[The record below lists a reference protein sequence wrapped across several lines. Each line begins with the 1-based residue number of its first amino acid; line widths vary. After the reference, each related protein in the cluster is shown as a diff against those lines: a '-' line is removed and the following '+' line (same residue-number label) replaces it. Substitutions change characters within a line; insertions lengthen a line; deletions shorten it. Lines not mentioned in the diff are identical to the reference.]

1 LHPIEAPI
9 STRISTRIS
18 AFTSA
23 RTSFALILAA
33 TFTTA
38 PLLHASD
45 AARIKG
51 ELGNLRS
58 LSDQKR
64 PEATIQIAKE
74 IDALPPGKEK
84 VGFADQA
91 SNLVT
96 EGDQGHDALQAV
108 AGTLSK
114 ALVETPM
121 PAKGDLPPMPYMD
134 LALLARYKQVNVT
147 LKDPLYQKAIDTL
160 ASNDADVAKADFT
173 LKDLNHKPWTL
184 SQLRGKIVMVNFWAA
199 WCPPCREEMPIL
211 DAIYT
216 HYQSEGLVVLSITD
230 ETPLTVVPF
239 LTGKAYNPPVLI
251 DSSGAVHK
259 QFHIIGIPKTYVF
272 DRDGKLVGETIDQA
286 TQKQFFSLLSQAGLK
301 PQ

>member
-1 LHPIEAPI
+1 M
-9 STRISTRIS
+9 TRNS
-18 AFTSA
+18 ACI
-23 RTSFALILAA
+23 SFALILAS
-33 TFTTA
+33 TFTTI
-38 PLLHASD
+38 PLLHASA

-58 LSDQKR
+58 LSDKQR
-64 PEATIQIAKE
+64 PEATIQIVKE

-108 AGTLSK
+108 ADTLSK

-121 PAKGDLPPMPYMD
+121 PAKGDLPPTPYMD
-134 LALLARYKQVNVT
+134 LARLARYEQVNVT
-147 LKDPLYQKAIDTL
+147 LNDPLYQKALDTL

-173 LKDLNHKPWTL
+173 LRDLNHKTWTL
-184 SQLRGKIVMVNFWAA
+184 SQLHGKIVMVNFWAT

-211 DAIYT
+211 SAIYT
-216 HYQSEGLVVLSITD
+216 HYQNEGLVILSITD

-239 LTGKAYNPPVLI
+239 LSGK
-251 DSSGAVHK
+251 
-259 QFHIIGIPKTYVF
+259 
-272 DRDGKLVGETIDQA
+272 
-286 TQKQFFSLLSQAGLK
+286 
-301 PQ
+301 

>member
-1 LHPIEAPI
+1 MTRLSIQI
-9 STRISTRIS
+9 SS
-18 AFTSA
+18 ALF
-23 RTSFALILAA
+23 LAA
-33 TFTTA
+33 TFTTV

-45 AARIKG
+45 TARIKG
-51 ELGNLRS
+51 ELGNLRP

-64 PEATIQIAKE
+64 PEATIQVAKE

-84 VGFADQA
+84 VSLADQA

-108 AGTLSK
+108 ADTLSK

-134 LALLARYKQVNVT
+134 LARLARYEQVDVS
-147 LKDPLYQKAIDTL
+147 LKDPLYQKALDTL

-173 LKDLNHKPWTL
+173 LKDLNRKSWTL
-184 SQLRGKIVMVNFWAA
+184 SQLRGKIVMVNFWAT
-199 WCPPCREEMPIL
+199 WCPPCRQEMPLL

-216 HYQSEGLVVLSITD
+216 HYQNEGLVVLSITD

-251 DSSGAVHK
+251 DGGGAVHK

-286 TQKQFFSLLSQAGLK
+286 TQKQFFKLLAKADLK
-301 PQ
+301 PE

>member
-1 LHPIEAPI
+1 MI
-9 STRISTRIS
+9 RIS
-18 AFTSA
+18 A
-23 RTSFALILAA
+23 RISFALVLAS
-33 TFTTA
+33 TFTTI

-58 LSDQKR
+58 LSDKKR

-96 EGDQGHDALQAV
+96 EGDQGHEAIQAV
-108 AGTLSK
+108 ADTLSK
-114 ALVETPM
+114 ALAETPI
-121 PAKGDLPPMPYMD
+121 PAKGDLPPMAYMD
-134 LALLARYKQVNVT
+134 LARLARYEQVNVA
-147 LKDPLYQKAIDTL
+147 LNDPLYQKALDTL

-173 LKDLNHKPWTL
+173 LKDLNRKPWTL
-184 SQLRGKIVMVNFWAA
+184 SQLRGKIVMVNFWAT

-216 HYQSEGLVVLSITD
+216 HYQNEGLVILSITD

-239 LTGKAYNPPVLI
+239 LSGKAYNPPVLI
-251 DSSGAVHK
+251 DSGGAVHK
-259 QFHIIGIPKTYVF
+259 QFHIVGIPKTYVF
-272 DRDGKLVGETIDQA
+272 DRDGRLVGETIDQA
-286 TQKQFFSLLSQAGLK
+286 TQKQFFALLAKANLQ
-301 PQ
+301 PE